1 MKKTVKIEFLESKI
15 VDLKCDIV
23 TLEKKYQNE
32 TKILSEQ
39 VSQMTNLIFKI
50 SKQVWNARAWEDK
63 QQQKAK
69 PQSLSYIK
77 MSMTQ
82 TIP

>member
-1 MKKTVKIEFLESKI
+1 MLMKNMKKTVKIEFLESKI

-50 SKQVWNARAWEDK
+50 SKQV
-63 QQQKAK
+63 
-69 PQSLSYIK
+69 
-77 MSMTQ
+77 
-82 TIP
+82 